1 MFGLSSVF
9 GGGLGIGSALKSAFS
24 GIGGF
29 LGSNAKDLISG
40 YSSYRGQKIAN
51 EANEREAEKNRAFQA
66 EQSSTAYQRAFA
78 DLKKAGLNP
87 ILAARQ
93 PASTPGGAQA
103 VFRSAL
109 GEGVNAFNQSRQT
122 SSNVQLQEQ
131 NTAQSKA
138 QTANIEQQTKKIVE
152 ETAVITEQY
161 GLTRAQ
167 TQRVLAEVARTW
179 EDAWN
184 LQVKRKGMNMTQAL
198 QKVETDFFSKHDYVY
213 IAKQLGVDASLVS
226 SMFGSIFKM
235 MRKNTHRTTT
245 TTRFDSN
252 QRPIGSSITITD

>member
-1 MFGLSSVF
+1 MSWLSSAWKGATGGLSSAV
-9 GGGLGIGSALKSAFS
+9 SSAFS
-24 GIGGF
+24 GLGG
-29 LGSNAKDLISG
+29 LIMGGKDLITG
-40 YSSYRGQKIAN
+40 YGAYRGQKLAN
-51 EANEREAEKNRAFQA
+51 ESNEREAEKNRQFQA
-66 EQSSTAYQRAFA
+66 EQSSTAFQRSMA

-138 QTANIEQQTKKIVE
+138 QTANIEKQTKKIVE

-198 QKVETDFFSKHDYVY
+198 QKVETDFFKKHDYVY

-226 SMFGSIFKM
+226 DMFGSLFKM
-235 MRKNTHRTTT
+235 MRKNTHRTTS

-252 QRPIGSSITITD
+252 QRPIGSSISITD